1 MVSALTLAE
10 RIAELKIAKRAA
22 VLAHHYQDA
31 EIQEVAD
38 VVGDTLQLALAA
50 QRFEGEV
57 IVVCGAKFMAET
69 VQILNPLRTVVLP
82 DLSAGCSL
90 VDSCP
95 VEAIRAF
102 RKRNPRH
109 AVVSY
114 LHSSAEVKAE
124 SDIVCTSANAV
135 AVVNSLPAGQSLLFV
150 PDSNLGRYVQA
161 QTGRKN
167 MQIWQ
172 GACIVHAT
180 FAARRLA
187 AVRAEHPAALIAGH
201 PECAPNLLHAADFV
215 GSADDIIDWCAQQSV
230 SEFIV
235 LTESGLRHSLEKRCP
250 SKQFFFVANESCNC
264 SECPYLRVNTLE
276 KLLNCLETLSPRIQ
290 LEAETLRRAGLP
302 LERMLALQ

>member
-10 RIAELKIAKRAA
+10 RIAELKIVRRAA
-22 VLAHHYQDA
+22 ILAHHYQDE

-38 VVGDTLQLALAA
+38 AVGDTLHLALAA
-50 QRFEGEV
+50 RRIQADLFV
-57 IVVCGAKFMAET
+57 LCGAKFMAET
-69 VQILNPLRTVVLP
+69 LQILNPTQTVLLP

-95 VEAIRAF
+95 AAAIRAF
-102 RKRNPRH
+102 RKRNPSH

-135 AVVNSLPAGQSLLFV
+135 SVMNSLPASQPVLFV

-180 FAARRLA
+180 FAIRRLG
-187 AVRAEHPAALIAGH
+187 AVRAQHPAALIAAH
-201 PECAPNLLHAADFV
+201 PECPPGLLRTADFV
-215 GSADDIIDWCAQQSV
+215 GSPAAIIDWCARQSAP
-230 SEFIV
+230 EFIV

-250 SKQFFFVANESCNC
+250 GKQFLFVANESCNC

-290 LEAETLRRAGLP
+290 LAANTLQRARLP

>member
-1 MVSALTLAE
+1 
-10 RIAELKIAKRAA
+10 
-22 VLAHHYQDA
+22 
-31 EIQEVAD
+31 VAD

-50 QRFEGEV
+50 RSFEGG
-57 IVVCGAKFMAET
+57 VVVLCGAKFMAET
-69 VQILNPLRTVVLP
+69 VQILNPLQTVLLP

-95 VEAIRAF
+95 AEAIRAF

-135 AVVNSLPAGQSLLFV
+135 AVVNSLPPGQPVLFV
-150 PDSNLGRYVQA
+150 PDSNLGRRVQE

-187 AVRAEHPAALIAGH
+187 AVRAQQPAALIAGH
-201 PECAPNLLHAADFV
+201 PECAPSLLEAADFV
-215 GSADDIIDWCAQQSV
+215 GSPDDIIEWCARQSAP
-230 SEFIV
+230 EFIV

-250 SKQFFFVANESCNC
+250 GKQFFFVANESCNC
-264 SECPYLRVNTLE
+264 SECPYLRINTLE
-276 KLLNCLETLSPRIQ
+276 KLVNCLETLSPRIQ
-290 LEAETLRRAGLP
+290 LTADTLRRARLP